1 MARKLMAQQATGAS
15 ILLTE
20 MPAANEAVL
29 QETMKHN
36 PDLLPIDEFGMAGP
50 LLVVGRET
58 TLQSGYV
65 DLLCLARS
73 GELLIIEFKTGPQ
86 NPDFRHAL
94 AQLLDYG
101 SDLWR
106 LSYDEFENTVA
117 TRYFAGPHC
126 HDLQFQGQT
135 SLEAAARLRWP
146 DLTDEEADLLCER
159 LIQQLATGA
168 FQYIVVAQRFTSV
181 MVRTIEYL
189 NTSMNAARFYAVELV
204 YFAADGLTA
213 FESRTVLQPTELTK
227 AAKQPATLNQ
237 AQFLEQFTPDTYRHV
252 AQDLLTFCTGL
263 GLTLEGTS
271 NRSIR
276 VLTPDRSKL
285 LSIGWLVPPGISG
298 WYGVMDLTLGYD
310 PASAAM
316 TPSVSSALDAY
327 LASVAALPG
336 AQPAKTGK
344 LRAYR
349 LPPQSVT
356 VQLPQIQEILARL
369 VNQVGELG

>member
-1 MARKLMAQQATGAS
+1 VARKIMAQQADGTNT
-15 ILLTE
+15 LLTE
-20 MPAANEAVL
+20 LPAANEAVL
-29 QETMKHN
+29 QEAMKQN
-36 PDLLPIDEFGMAGP
+36 PDLLPIDEFGMTGP

-126 HDLQFQGQT
+126 HDPQFQGQT
-135 SLEAAARLRWP
+135 SVEAAARLRWP
-146 DLTDEEADLLCER
+146 DLTDEEADLLREH
-159 LIQQLATGA
+159 LIHQLVTGA
-168 FQYIVVAQRFTSV
+168 FQYIVVAQRFTPV
-181 MVRTIEYL
+181 MARTVEYL
-189 NTSMNAARFYAVELV
+189 NASMGAARFYAVELV

-213 FESRTVLQPTELTK
+213 FESRTVIQPTEPTK

-237 AQFLEQFTPDTYRHV
+237 TQFLDQFMPDTYRHMV
-252 AQDLLTFCTGL
+252 QDLLTFCTGL

-276 VLTPDRSKL
+276 VLTPDSSKL
-285 LSIGWLVPPGISG
+285 LSIGWLVPPGLSG
-298 WYGVMDLTLGYD
+298 WYGVVDLTLGYD

-316 TPSVSSALDAY
+316 TPSVRSALDAY
-327 LASVAALPG
+327 LVSVAALPDVL
-336 AQPAKTGK
+336 PVKTEK

-349 LPPQSVT
+349 LLPQSVT
-356 VQLPQIQEILARL
+356 AQLPQIQEILARL
-369 VNQVGELG
+369 VNQVGEIG